1 MKIIFVNSKMFPCNS
16 HMVIRFFIILLIIFF
31 FQMSPESM
39 PKIAKIQLVSSHP
52 EVYEPCDDSFLL
64 VDALLAD
71 RSNIINQNP
80 KFCLEIGCGSG
91 YVITSLALILSQYCP
106 WTQFYATDINLHAT
120 HTTLQTSANHGVHV
134 EVVATDIASSLQKRL
149 QKSIDVLVI
158 NPPYVPTPEDEVG
171 ADGIVA
177 SWAGGFKG
185 RLVIDRILNVVDEL
199 LSVNGLI
206 YMVALSENDPY
217 DICQVMKEKGF
228 GSKIALQRS
237 TEEERLCVI
246 KFWREKE
253 TSEDGE
259 RADNASSLNGWLGK
273 VPFVNSLRKKGTEND
288 SR

>member
-1 MKIIFVNSKMFPCNS
+1 MEHLPDLELASTSGGKKEPQKIF
-16 HMVIRFFIILLIIFF
+16 
-31 FQMSPESM
+31 MSPESM

-185 RLVIDRILNVVDEL
+185 RLVIDRILNVVNEL

-206 YMVALSENDPY
+206 YMVALSENDPF

-273 VPFVNSLRKKGTEND
+273 VPFLNSLRKKGTEND